1 MPKPSLNASRCVCY
15 GGTCRAKSMAL
26 GIVSVPRQPSL
37 ESLAPPPPTPPTLP
51 PLPPSSVVAAAEQR
65 AICGGAAVASQA
77 EVDAVAVGVT
87 ALAANFLVFSQ
98 RSRVLAV

>member
-37 ESLAPPPPTPPTLP
+37 ESLAPPPP